1 MTSKKSFQR
10 LSQIFQD
17 VEAICALDSLRSTGD
32 SSRGI
37 FSSPIPAYH
46 LDFWMLSHP
55 GRSWSEPILPDT
67 EGSQLPGTGRE
78 RASNSTGG
86 RYPKLECRLLVFYT
100 SSMKTAKFASAS
112 AKDSSSL
119 R

>member
-37 FSSPIPAYH
+37 FASPIPADH
-46 LDFWMLSHP
+46 IDFWMLSHP
-55 GRSWSEPILPDT
+55 GRSRLYIAVRQQIKD
-67 EGSQLPGTGRE
+67 
-78 RASNSTGG
+78 AMGG
-86 RYPKLECRLLVFYT
+86 
-100 SSMKTAKFASAS
+100 
-112 AKDSSSL
+112 
-119 R
+119 

>member
-1 MTSKKSFQR
+1 MDEHKAVNAH
-10 LSQIFQD
+10 LSCLGKRAAR
-17 VEAICALDSLRSTGD
+17 EAWHPITQLRGK
-32 SSRGI
+32 RE
-37 FSSPIPAYH
+37 
-46 LDFWMLSHP
+46 
-55 GRSWSEPILPDT
+55 WSEPILPDT